1 MSLVTT
7 LARQLRGR
15 VELDGERGTSV
26 RVFFGKKSGE
36 AVSA

>member
-1 MSLVTT
+1 MSLVAT

-15 VELDGERGTSV
+15 VEVDGKKGTVV
-26 RVFFGKKSGE
+26 RVFFGKKKLE